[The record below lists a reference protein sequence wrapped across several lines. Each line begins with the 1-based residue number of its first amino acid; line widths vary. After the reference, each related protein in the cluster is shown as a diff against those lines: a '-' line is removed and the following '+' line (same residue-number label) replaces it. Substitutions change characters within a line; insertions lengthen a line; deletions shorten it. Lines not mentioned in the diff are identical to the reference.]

1 MVNMNKEEFVQELKK
16 INIEITSDQLNKLEN
31 FYKILIEE
39 NKKINLTRIIEK
51 EDVYL
56 KHFYDSLTLIKA
68 VNLQDNLT
76 LLDVGTGAGFPGIVL
91 KIVFPNLKITLLDS
105 LNKRINY
112 LNEIIKELNL
122 TGIDTVCYRCEDYAK
137 NNREKYDIAVARAVS
152 SLQVLSE
159 IIIPTVKV
167 NGLFIAMKSNV
178 DFEIDNS
185 LDIIK
190 KLDSKL
196 ENIIE
201 FNLPT
206 ENSKRNLVVIRKL
219 KSTNLKYPRNYS
231 VIKKSLKK

>member
-1 MVNMNKEEFVQELKK
+1 
-16 INIEITSDQLNKLEN
+16 
-31 FYKILIEE
+31 
-39 NKKINLTRIIEK
+39 
-51 EDVYL
+51 
-56 KHFYDSLTLIKA
+56 
-68 VNLQDNLT
+68 
-76 LLDVGTGAGFPGIVL
+76 
-91 KIVFPNLKITLLDS
+91 
-105 LNKRINY
+105 
-112 LNEIIKELNL
+112 
-122 TGIDTVCYRCEDYAK
+122 
-137 NNREKYDIAVARAVS
+137 
-152 SLQVLSE
+152 
-159 IIIPTVKV
+159 
-167 NGLFIAMKSNV
+167 MKSNV

>member
-1 MVNMNKEEFVQELKK
+1 MTKDEFIKEVLKLG
-16 INIEITSDQLNKLEN
+16 ITLDDDKLAKLDK
-31 FYKILIEE
+31 FYHLLICWNE
-39 NKKINLTRIIEK
+39 KINLTTIVK
-51 EDVYL
+51 EEEVYL
-56 KHFYDSLTLIKA
+56 KHFYDSLTLVKA

-122 TGIDTVCYRCEDYAK
+122 KDIETVCSRCEDYTK
-137 NNREKYDIAVARAVS
+137 ENREKYDIVVARAVS

-167 NGLFIAMKSNV
+167 NGLFIAMKSNI
-178 DFEIDNS
+178 DYEIDNS

-196 ENIIE
+196 ENIVE
-201 FNLPT
+201 FNLPI

-219 KSTNLKYPRNYS
+219 KPTNLKYPRNYS

>member
-1 MVNMNKEEFVQELKK
+1 MTKDEFIKEVLKLG
-16 INIEITSDQLNKLEN
+16 ITLDDDKLAKLDK
-31 FYKILIEE
+31 FYHLLICWNE
-39 NKKINLTRIIEK
+39 KINLTTIVK
-51 EDVYL
+51 EEEVYL
-56 KHFYDSLTLIKA
+56 KHFYDSLTLVKA

-122 TGIDTVCYRCEDYAK
+122 TYIDTVCYRCEDYAK
-137 NNREKYDIAVARAVS
+137 NNREKYDIVVARAVS

-167 NGLFIAMKSNV
+167 NGLFIAMKSNI
-178 DFEIDNS
+178 DYEIDNS

-196 ENIIE
+196 ENIVE
-201 FNLPT
+201 FNLPI
-206 ENSKRNLVVIRKL
+206 ENSKRNLVVIRKF
-219 KSTNLKYPRNYS
+219 KPTNLKYPRNYS